1 MKKNK
6 KTSNKVEVRG
16 LASAESAGSHFN
28 NLASNS
34 VLVNQSQLSHI
45 NHGYSIAGPN
55 HQPLSIFDS
64 ANTHSTSKMSS
75 SFLLHK

>member
-34 VLVNQSQLSHI
+34 VLVN
-45 NHGYSIAGPN
+45 
-55 HQPLSIFDS
+55 
-64 ANTHSTSKMSS
+64 
-75 SFLLHK
+75 